1 MGSYASWK
9 HIIMY
14 LQVVEQYRLHLLLL
28 RFHTCTHTHI
38 FLLDLCFY
46 QLAASQQ
53 CEFNVN
59 KLCCEDNSF
68 YT

>member
-14 LQVVEQYRLHLLLL
+14 LQVAEQYQLHLLLL
-28 RFHTCTHTHI
+28 RFHTCTHTHLSVRSL
-38 FLLDLCFY
+38 FLS
-46 QLAASQQ
+46 AG
-53 CEFNVN
+53 FNVN
-59 KLCCEDNSF
+59 TLCREDNSF